1 MDLDTKSDLRKR
13 LEGMD
18 LPDQLREI
26 IFILDDNNKRLDILD
41 QKIKEILD
49 AR

>member
-1 MDLDTKSDLRKR
+1 MDLDSKSDLRKR

-18 LPDQLREI
+18 LPNQLREI
-26 IFILDDNNKRLDILD
+26 IFVLEDNNKRLDRID
-41 QKIKEILD
+41 QKLKEILD